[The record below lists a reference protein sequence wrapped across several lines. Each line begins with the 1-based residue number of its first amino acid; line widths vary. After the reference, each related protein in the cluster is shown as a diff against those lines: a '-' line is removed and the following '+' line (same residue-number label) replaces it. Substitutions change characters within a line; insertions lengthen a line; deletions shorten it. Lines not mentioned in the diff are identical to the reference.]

1 MVKLVNDIF
10 VRCKPL
16 SYSPQHVVAA
26 GKKRD
31 LHLEFVLLCLLVKN
45 LPLCKRQK
53 LTGNNAQL
61 FLPAHNRNDFRFN
74 RRADAIYLYNYIV
87 KDQNRGSFRMP
98 LLCPGGQKPHPSHSC
113 FPQESVAVNGTWFLA
128 TS

>member
-1 MVKLVNDIF
+1 MQTSFLLTTTRCCRGQKKVIASR
-10 VRCKPL
+10 VRLAVPARKIP
-16 SYSPQHVVAA
+16 SAR
-26 GKKRD
+26 G
-31 LHLEFVLLCLLVKN
+31 EN
-45 LPLCKRQK
+45 LA
-53 LTGNNAQL
+53 GNNAQL

-74 RRADAIYLYNYIV
+74 RCADAIYLYNYIV